1 MAKQPKFKVGD
12 KVTSWHWPNGGVFK
26 IVLEI
31 DGRFAIE
38 NHQVRAIAQERELTK
53 IEDNE

>member
-1 MAKQPKFKVGD
+1 MAKKPKFKVGD
-12 KVTSWHWPNGGVFK
+12 KVTSWHWPNKGVFE
-26 IVLEI
+26 IVLEV

-53 IEDNE
+53 IEE